1 MKSLSYLNKYFF
13 KYKYRLLLGVLFL
26 TLSNYFAV
34 EMPLVMSDAV
44 DMFKDKMKIVDN
56 EEVINNVAK
65 SKREYNAIIVSIF
78 ASLKS
83 TIAIALALAGIY
95 ILYSILKGFFLFL
108 QRQTIIVTSRYIE
121 YDLKNEVYAQ
131 YQKLGYH
138 FYKKSNTGDLLN
150 RISEDVGHVRMYLGP
165 GVMYTIN
172 LVVLF
177 IMIVAY
183 MISINGF
190 MTMVVLI
197 PLPIMSIM
205 IYLVSSR
212 MNRQSKKVQ
221 EEQSKMTTL
230 VQETFSGLRVVRAF
244 SKEKEREKIFADQ
257 STMYLKKNMNLVKTN
272 VLFMPTIIFLIGL
285 SNILVIY
292 VGGQQV
298 AAGKISLGN
307 IVAFMA
313 YVNMLTWPFASVGW
327 VTSLTQRAAA
337 SQTRI
342 NEFLKEIPEIDTEVG
357 EKHTVEGA
365 IAFENV
371 SLTFDNTKIEALKN
385 ISFEVKIG
393 ETLAIIGRTGSGKSA
408 ILSLLA
414 RAIDPTAG
422 TIKIDE
428 IDLKK
433 MQLDNYRDQIGVVPQ
448 DVFLFSDSISNNLKF
463 GTAQNELSDD
473 ELTSVTKKTHVFHN
487 IDEFPSKFETI
498 LGERGVNVS
507 GGQKQRITISR
518 ALLKQPKIMLLDD
531 CLSAVDTET
540 EDIILKNLDQ
550 EMKGKTSIIVSH
562 RISTIRNATR
572 ILVIEEGQIVEQG
585 THAELMEKNGVY
597 TEMYQAQLIEE

>member
-44 DMFKDKMKIVDN
+44 DLFKEKMGIIDN
-56 EEVINNVAK
+56 ERVIENVSK
-65 SKREYNAIIVSIF
+65 SKRAFNPIIISIF
-78 ASLKS
+78 ENLKS
-83 TIAIALALAGIY
+83 TLGIAMGLAGIY

-138 FYKKSNTGDLLN
+138 FYKKNNTGDLLN

-172 LVVLF
+172 LLVLF
-177 IMIVAY
+177 VMIVGY

-190 MTMVVLI
+190 MTMIVLI

-205 IYLVSSR
+205 IYFVSSR

-221 EEQSKMTTL
+221 EEQSKLTTL

-244 SKEKEREKIFADQ
+244 SKEKERESVFANQ
-257 STMYLKKNMNLVKTN
+257 SSEYLKKNMNLVKTN

-292 VGGQQV
+292 IGGQQV

-342 NEFLKEIPEIDTEVG
+342 NEFLKEVPEIDTEIG
-357 EKHTVEGA
+357 ENHTVEGA
-365 IAFENV
+365 ISFENV
-371 SLTFDNTKIEALKN
+371 NLTFDNTNIEALKN
-385 ISFEVKIG
+385 ISFKVKKG

-414 RAIDPTAG
+414 RAIDPSSG
-422 TIKIDE
+422 TIKIDGV
-428 IDLKK
+428 DLKTI
-433 MQLDNYRDQIGVVPQ
+433 QLDHYRDQIGVVPQ
-448 DVFLFSDSISNNLKF
+448 DVFLFSDSIANNLKF
-463 GTAQNELSDD
+463 GTAQNELSDE
-473 ELTSVTKKTHVFHN
+473 ELVSVTKKTHVFHN
-487 IDEFPSKFETI
+487 IDEFPDKFETI
-498 LGERGVNVS
+498 LGERGVNLS

-518 ALLKQPKIMLLDD
+518 ALLKEPKIMLLDD

-572 ILVIEEGQIVEQG
+572 ILVIEDGQIVEQG
-585 THAELMEKNGVY
+585 THTELMEKNGVY
-597 TEMYQAQLIEE
+597 YEMYQAQLIEE